1 MFYSPLEDSKKHFW
15 IVELEI
21 WMEISY
27 FEFLQFRK
35 SFLLHSRQEVQV
47 KETLSC
53 EKYPSLKM
61 PKFKN
66 STHKQERCVP
76 NQ

>member
-1 MFYSPLEDSKKHFW
+1 
-15 IVELEI
+15 
-21 WMEISY
+21 MEIIY

-35 SFLLHSRQEVQV
+35 SFELLHSRQEV

-61 PKFKN
+61 QLINKN
-66 STHKQERCVP
+66 VVYQINNHH
-76 NQ
+76 

>member
-1 MFYSPLEDSKKHFW
+1 
-15 IVELEI
+15 
-21 WMEISY
+21 MEIIN
-27 FEFLQFRK
+27 FEFLQSRK
-35 SFLLHSRQEVQV
+35 SFELLHSRQEV

-66 STHKQERCVP
+66 ATHKQERCVS